1 MTTCVLIVP
10 AANKAAA
17 NDLGS
22 VLGLGDGNY
31 SIPLT
36 TGTGTT
42 HWATNVADPDEWFI
56 ELANDMQGDL
66 PSLRLVLADTF
77 EEAIADAGLSRVPDE

>member
-10 AANKAAA
+10 AADKAAA

-36 TGTGTT
+36 MGAGTT

-66 PSLRLVLADTF
+66 PSLQLVLADTF
-77 EEAIADAGLSRVPDE
+77 EEAITNAGLSRVPDE